1 LRIKDFG
8 ELSRTELSQLVN
20 KGTLYPMDKKNNKLA
35 LRMNYS
41 TKQTIKQLLVVRLQL
56 VVVLSCVGLALV
68 GQMPD
73 SSGGWLACPAVVVSL
88 RRVRGGGKGTKRTR
102 PTSSCGCCGGGSGW
116 GPGWRVAAGRSLMLG
131 LWWLASGQ
139 PGSGWLIGLPWLIW
153 LWQHSRWVW
162 PGLGWPAEWRLL
174 GWLLWQGQRL
184 VLISYLGWLV
194 ESWLRGGSF
203 EECLSGSWPVSLGCV
218 VCGRREPWVQVE
230 RRADGSYYGE
240 LCGHFSLTVAGDEP
254 FRMRL
259 LILFLRLLEVAGPER
274 VIGRTRD
281 DRAPFVRQTQIAAW
295 FEVPQ
300 PNVSRWER
308 YWLAGN
314 WADLLSLKTAE
325 ILTAEVRAQIIA
337 VCAAFPWWGLKQVY
351 AHLRQQGQAI
361 SHSQVRQVFEESG
374 WGQLRQEL
382 QRRYQLSGASIR
394 PRDGWLVSQLLS
406 QVETLVAR
414 LEAREMLTPQE
425 QLSLTEV
432 QTLAAAAGITAPP
445 LVKAL
450 PWLLRV
456 EQVLFGQWQ
465 AVTDDQVRCTY
476 CGSTQ
481 VVRKSNQPRLKRYC
495 DTQGQVQT
503 VEVYRYYCRNR
514 ACDKGSFT
522 HLPPGLTPYSPYRTE
537 TKLLALQ
544 MYGWGYS
551 TYRRTGQALGVS
563 SMTVYV
569 WVSTWGH
576 ELLPM
581 AALFGLVKSSGVVGV
596 DEKYVLVPKNDKPA
610 EKMKRWMYV
619 YLAVDVYT
627 YDLLHIALYAHNDKH
642 NALAF
647 LLALGAKGYRPRVI
661 VTDLRRDYGGDIAR
675 AFPQA
680 NHHECIFHAL
690 QDVGRTCR
698 KLYGPDYAQTQPKV
712 ELLRQDIGQI
722 FQAKTKRTAQNRYDQ
737 VMAKREQFVRDK
749 AEAVAIFDFLERHW
763 PQLVNA
769 IESDLIPK
777 TNNAVE
783 MVIRRFDQ
791 HYQNFCGFENIQSAQ
806 LYLAVFEKLYRFT
819 PFSDDAQPTIRG
831 KCPLELA
838 GYDISQMPMTA
849 LCQGLS
855 LDWPLE
861 LTQNDVPN

>member
-1 LRIKDFG
+1 
-8 ELSRTELSQLVN
+8 
-20 KGTLYPMDKKNNKLA
+20 
-35 LRMNYS
+35 MNYN
-41 TKQTIKQLLVVRLQL
+41 TNETIKQLLAVRLYL
-56 VVVLSCVGLALV
+56 LVVLSCVGLALL
-68 GQMPD
+68 GQVPE
-73 SSGGWLACPAVVVSL
+73 SSGGWLACRPAVVSL
-88 RRVRGGGKGTKRTR
+88 SQASAGGKGRQRGR
-102 PTSSCGCCGGGSGW
+102 PKKKGGW
-116 GPGWRVAAGRSLMLG
+116 ARVWLGPGWRVPAGRSLMLG
-131 LWWLASGQ
+131 LLWLGSGQ
-139 PGSGWLIGLPWLIW
+139 EGSGWLIGLPWLVW
-153 LWQHSRWVW
+153 GWQQSRWIW
-162 PGLGWPAEWRLL
+162 PELGWQPEWRLL

-184 VLISYLGWLV
+184 VMIGYLGLIV
-194 ESWLRGGSF
+194 ESWLRAD
-203 EECLSGSWPVSLGCV
+203 SWNEPLLRQWSPSLGCL
-218 VCGRREPWVQVE
+218 VCGRSEPWVQVE
-230 RRADGSYYGE
+230 RQADGSYQAE
-240 LCGHFSLTVAGDEP
+240 LCGHFSLRVSGDEP

-281 DRAPFVRQTQIAAW
+281 DRAPFVRQTQIAEW
-295 FEVPQ
+295 FEVRQ

-308 YWLAGN
+308 YWLTGN
-314 WADLLSLKTAE
+314 WPDLLSLKRAE
-325 ILTAEVRAQIIA
+325 ILTSEVRSEIIG
-337 VCAAFPWWGLKQVY
+337 VGAAFPWWGSQQVY
-351 AHLRQQGQAI
+351 THLRQQGPAI
-361 SHSQVRQVFEESG
+361 TYAQVRQVFEESG

-382 QRRYQLSGASIR
+382 QRRYQVEADSFR
-394 PRDGWLVSQLLS
+394 PRDGWLVEQLLG
-406 QVETLVAR
+406 QVERLLAH
-414 LEAREMLTPQE
+414 LEAGEDLTPQE
-425 QLSLTEV
+425 QVSLTEV
-432 QTLAAAAGITAPP
+432 QTLAAEAGLTAPP
-445 LVKAL
+445 PVKAL

-465 AVTDDQVRCTY
+465 TVMDEQVRCTY
-476 CGSTQ
+476 CGSSQ
-481 VVRKSNQPRLKRYC
+481 VVRKSNKPRLKKYY
-495 DTQGQVQT
+495 DAQGQLQT

-563 SMTVYV
+563 SMTIYC
-569 WVSTWGH
+569 WVSAWGY
-576 ELLPM
+576 ELLPV
-581 AALFGLVKSSGVVGV
+581 AALFGLVNSSGVVGV

-627 YDLLHIALYAHNDKH
+627 YDLLHIAIYAHNDKH

-647 LLALGAKGYRPRVI
+647 LLALRAKGYQPRVV

-675 AFPQA
+675 VFPQA
-680 NHHECIFHAL
+680 SHHECIFHAL

-698 KLYGPDYAQTQPKV
+698 QLYGSDYAQTQPEV
-712 ELLRQDIGQI
+712 EALRQEIAQI
-722 FQAKTKRTAQNRYDQ
+722 FQAKTKRTAQKRYDQ
-737 VMAKREQFVRDK
+737 VLAKREQFVRDK
-749 AEAVAIFDFLERHW
+749 PAAAAIVDFLARHW

-769 IESDLIPK
+769 IESELIPK

-791 HYQNFCGFENIQSAQ
+791 HYQNFCGFENIETAQ
-806 LYLAVFEKLYRFT
+806 LYLAVFEKIYRFT
-819 PFSDDAQPTIRG
+819 PFSADAQPTIRG

-861 LTQNDVPN
+861 VAHNDVPN